1 MIGHRTCTGQNHTKN
16 VQNKSLSV
24 NRGRFFLLSIRT
36 QEFLLPDG
44 VLPQMVML
52 NAARKA
58 RIQPYL
64 DADGALE
71 QAAVF

>member
-1 MIGHRTCTGQNHTKN
+1 MMCAHARVKTTRRKC
-16 VQNKSLSV
+16 KSLNV

-44 VLPQMVML
+44 VVPQMAML

>member
-1 MIGHRTCTGQNHTKN
+1 MA
-16 VQNKSLSV
+16 
-24 NRGRFFLLSIRT
+24 
-36 QEFLLPDG
+36 
-44 VLPQMVML
+44 ML

-71 QAAVF
+71 QAAVLMRKHHHLCALPF